1 MLIRKAYR
9 FKLRVNHP
17 DTAAKLHQ
25 FSGCTRFVWNKM
37 LAMNLYR
44 LEHKQALLWYPEMA
58 FWLTLW
64 KASDEYAFLRDC
76 HSQVLQQ
83 SMRNLDRAF
92 KDAFDQAQPNKLMP
106 RFKRRGGKDS
116 FRYPQGF
123 KVVGERVYLP
133 KIGTLRF
140 RKSRE
145 IEGKVKNI
153 TVSRQMDGWY
163 VAMQTEQEV
172 PTPVHP
178 SSGMVGIDL
187 GVAIFAQLSNGTAYK
202 PLHSFRRIEQKL
214 ARAQRK
220 LSCKVKFSNNWRKQQ
235 ERITRIHQ
243 KITRFRHDYLH
254 KISHEISKNQAVI
267 VVEDLKVSNMSR
279 SARGDADHPGS
290 HVRAKSGL
298 NKAVL
303 DQGWS
308 EFRRQL
314 EYKQAWRGGLVI
326 AVPPH
331 YTSQQCPQCRYT
343 TRDNRRSQ
351 AVFKCVACG
360 YAKNADMVAAS
371 NILAAGHAVLA
382 CGEVGLPNSVKQEPL
397 AAVA

>member
-1 MLIRKAYR
+1 
-9 FKLRVNHP
+9 
-17 DTAAKLHQ
+17 
-25 FSGCTRFVWNKM
+25 M

-64 KASDEYAFLRDC
+64 KSSDEYAFLRDC

-83 SMRNLDRAF
+83 SMKHLERAF
-92 KDAFDQAQPNKLMP
+92 KDAFDKEQPNKLLP

-123 KVVGERVYLP
+123 KVAGERVYLP

-153 TVSRQMDGWY
+153 TVSRQVDGWY
-163 VAMQTEQEV
+163 VSMQTEQEV

-187 GVAIFAQLSNGTAYK
+187 GVAIFAQLSDGTSYK

-220 LSCKVKFSNNWRKQQ
+220 LSRKVKFSSNWRKQQ
-235 ERITRIHQ
+235 QRITRIHQ
-243 KITRFRHDYLH
+243 KITRCRHDYLH
-254 KISHEISKNQAVI
+254 KISHEISENQAVI
-267 VVEDLKVSNMSR
+267 VVEDLQVSNMSR

-290 HVRAKSGL
+290 RVRAKSGL
-298 NKAVL
+298 NKAIL

-326 AVPPH
+326 AAPPH

-343 TRDNRRSQ
+343 TRDNRRGQ

-360 YAKNADMVAAS
+360 YARNADVVAAS

-382 CGEVGLPNSVKQEPL
+382 C
-397 AAVA
+397 